1 LSPADRTG
9 PPQAVVHRPGP
20 YCTVQDMGRRSGRR
34 AGLAPGGAMD
44 QRAYLWANRLL
55 GNDSDD
61 AALEITLGG
70 LVLRFDV
77 ETSIALTGADCAAT
91 LDGVETGAWRTI
103 RAGPGQVLRLS
114 YSATG
119 MRAYLAFPG
128 GLETDRAF
136 GSASSVARDGLPG
149 LLGRP
154 LREDEPLRWSAP
166 DRALPN
172 RHLPAHLVPPAS
184 TGAPLEVPLI
194 PGYEWPEFS
203 DADRDRVLSAEWTLD
218 PTSDRTAIRLTG
230 PALTSGPR
238 TLDSTPLVDGT
249 VQVTGDSRPLVFMRD
264 RPTIGGYPKLGGTD
278 PIALDALAQARPGT
292 SVRFVPA
299 DPQAIR
305 LAMARR
311 EAFFEIRWND
321 PGPIGITRS
330 TTATPTDV
338 SAETSQ

>member
-1 LSPADRTG
+1 VLSPADRAET
-9 PPQAVVHRPGP
+9 PQAVVKRPGP
-20 YCTVQDMGRRSGRR
+20 YCTVQDLGRRRGRR

-55 GNDSDD
+55 GNDPGD
-61 AALEITLGG
+61 AALEVTLGG
-70 LVLRFDV
+70 FTLRFNA
-77 ETSIALTGADCAAT
+77 ETVVALTGADCGAT
-91 LDGVETGAWRTI
+91 LDGVETGAWRTV
-103 RAGPGQVLRLS
+103 RTRPGQMLRLS

-119 MRAYLAFPG
+119 MRAYIAFPG
-128 GLETDRAF
+128 GLATERAF
-136 GSASSVARDGLPG
+136 DSASAVARDGLPG

-154 LREDEPLRWSAP
+154 LLEGEPLRWFAP
-166 DRALPN
+166 DRTLPN
-172 RHLPAHLVPPAS
+172 RHLPAHLVPPES
-184 TGAPLEVPLI
+184 TQAALEVPLI
-194 PGYEWPEFS
+194 PGYEWREFS
-203 DADRDRVLSAEWTLD
+203 DADRDNVFAAEWMVD
-218 PTSDRTAIRLTG
+218 PTSDRTAIRLAG

-311 EAFFEIRWND
+311 EAFFEIR
-321 PGPIGITRS
+321 
-330 TTATPTDV
+330 
-338 SAETSQ
+338 

>member
-1 LSPADRTG
+1 MLTSNDRTG
-9 PPQAVVHRPGP
+9 TAHGVVDRPGP
-20 YCTVQDMGRRSGRR
+20 YCTIQDLGRQSGRR

-55 GNDSDD
+55 GNDPRA

-70 LVLRFDV
+70 LALRFNVDTV
-77 ETSIALTGADCAAT
+77 VALAGADCPAT
-91 LDGVETGAWRTI
+91 LDGVETDAWRTI
-103 RAGPGQVLRLS
+103 RARPGQVLRLA
-114 YSATG
+114 YCATG
-119 MRAYLAFPG
+119 MRAYIAFPG

-154 LREDEPLRWSAP
+154 LREGEPLRWRAP
-166 DRALPN
+166 GRTCPS
-172 RHLPAHLVPPAS
+172 RHVPAHLVPPAR
-184 TGAPLEVPLI
+184 AEAALEVPLI

-203 DADRDRVLSAEWTLD
+203 QTDRDRVFSAEWKVN
-218 PTSDRTAIRLTG
+218 PASDRTAIRLDG

-299 DPQAIR
+299 DPQAVR

-311 EAFFEIRWND
+311 ESFFEILQ
-321 PGPIGITRS
+321 
-330 TTATPTDV
+330 TAGR
-338 SAETSQ
+338 

>member
-1 LSPADRTG
+1 
-9 PPQAVVHRPGP
+9 
-20 YCTVQDMGRRSGRR
+20 
-34 AGLAPGGAMD
+34 MD

-55 GNDSDD
+55 GNDPGD
-61 AALEITLGG
+61 AALEVTLGG
-70 LVLRFDV
+70 FSVRFNV
-77 ETSIALTGADCAAT
+77 ETAVALTGADCGAT
-91 LDGVETGAWRTI
+91 LDGVETGTWRTL
-103 RAGPGQVLRLS
+103 RVRSGQVLRLS

-128 GLETDRAF
+128 GLSTDRAF
-136 GSASSVARDGLPG
+136 DSASAVARDGLPG

-154 LREDEPLRWSAP
+154 LLEGEPLRWSAT

-172 RHLPAHLVPPAS
+172 RHLPAHLVPAAS
-184 TGAPLEVPLI
+184 GEAPLEVPLI

-203 DADRDRVLSAEWTLD
+203 DADRDHVFSAEWTVD
-218 PTSDRTAIRLTG
+218 PTSDRTAIRLAG

-249 VQVTGDSRPLVFMRD
+249 VQVTGDSRPLAFMRD

-299 DPQAIR
+299 DPEAIR
-305 LAMARR
+305 QAMARR
-311 EAFFEIRWND
+311 ESFFEIRQ
-321 PGPIGITRS
+321 
-330 TTATPTDV
+330 TAGR
-338 SAETSQ
+338 

>member
-1 LSPADRTG
+1 MLNPTDRTG
-9 PPQAVVHRPGP
+9 PPHAVVERPGP
-20 YCTVQDMGRRSGRR
+20 YCTLQDLGRRSGRR
-34 AGLAPGGAMD
+34 DGLAPGGAMD

-55 GNDSDD
+55 GNDPGD
-61 AALEITLGG
+61 AALEVTLGG
-70 LVLRFDV
+70 FTLRFDA
-77 ETSIALTGADCAAT
+77 ETSIALTGADCGAT

-103 RAGPGQVLRLS
+103 RARPGQVLRLS

-128 GLETDRAF
+128 GLDADRAF

-154 LREDEPLRWSAP
+154 LLEGEPLRWLAP
-166 DRALPN
+166 DHTLPN
-172 RHLPAHLVPPAS
+172 RHLPAHLIPPAS
-184 TGAPLEVPLI
+184 PEAALEVPLI

-203 DADRDRVLSAEWTLD
+203 DADRDRVFSAEWTVD

-278 PIALDALAQARPGT
+278 PIALDTLAQARPGT
-292 SVRFVPA
+292 PVRFVPA
-299 DPQAIR
+299 DPEAIR
-305 LAMARR
+305 RAMTRR
-311 EAFFEIRWND
+311 ESFFEIR
-321 PGPIGITRS
+321 
-330 TTATPTDV
+330 
-338 SAETSQ
+338 